1 MKLLGHRGAR
11 NEAPENTLRGIE
23 VALRAGCDG
32 IEVDVHLTRDGQ
44 VVVIHDDTVDRT
56 CAGARG
62 RVADLTL
69 AELRRL
75 DAGQG
80 ERIPTLDEAL
90 DLARGRLVAFLE
102 LKGKAVEAEVVRI
115 VRARGQQDGVILK
128 AFDHR
133 QVLRAKELAP
143 DIRAACLLV
152 ARPVDPAGLAR
163 AARADG
169 LSINLAYV
177 DADLSAQCHAAG
189 LLLCGW
195 NCNAPDEL
203 ARWRAMGLDWLGTD
217 APSTIV
223 PAARRPA

>member
-23 VALRAGCDG
+23 VALRAGADG
-32 IEVDVHLTRDGQ
+32 IEVDVHLSRDGR
-44 VVVIHDDTVDRT
+44 VMVIHDDTVDRT
-56 CAGARG
+56 CAGAKG
-62 RVADLTL
+62 RVAELTFD
-69 AELRRL
+69 ELRAL

-80 ERIPTLDEAL
+80 ERIPTLDEVL
-90 DLARGRLVAFLE
+90 DLARGKLEVFVE
-102 LKGKAVEAEVVRI
+102 LKGQGCETDVVRAI
-115 VRARGQQDGVILK
+115 RARGQQDGCLLK

-143 DIRAACLLV
+143 DIRTACLLV

-163 AARADG
+163 SARADG

-177 DADLSAQCHAAG
+177 DADLASACHAAG

-195 NCNAPDEL
+195 NCNRVDEL
-203 ARWRAMGLDWLGTD
+203 ARWRGMGLDWLGTD
-217 APSTIV
+217 APTTIV
-223 PAARRPA
+223 PAARRLG